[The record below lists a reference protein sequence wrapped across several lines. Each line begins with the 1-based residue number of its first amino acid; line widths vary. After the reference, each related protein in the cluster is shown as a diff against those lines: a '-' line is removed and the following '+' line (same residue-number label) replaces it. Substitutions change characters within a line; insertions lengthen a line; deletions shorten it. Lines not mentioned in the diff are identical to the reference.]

1 MWKPPRYL
9 QFALW
14 RLAAVLLVFAII
26 GWWAGYLAW
35 SLVIA
40 LTVVMAWH
48 YTKLLKLLR
57 RLALRQRIHQE
68 QGWGIFA
75 ELTERLARSQ
85 SEFHGRKRR
94 LLELL
99 KDFRRAANAMPDAVL
114 LLDRKTLQ
122 LKWFNQSGAEL
133 LQLDNRKDI
142 SRRLETIFPQQMVIQ
157 WLDQGAQEVLS
168 EVPLPRLLRD
178 NKDTL
183 LELQMI
189 DYTPTE
195 RLLLIRDISR
205 LTKLEQIRRDF
216 IGNVSHE
223 LRTPLT
229 VIHGYLDMIDEHELP
244 EHKDIFDE
252 LQRQSLRMRQL
263 VEDLLTLSKLDSTPS
278 LPMHRVDMRN
288 MLTSLEREAN
298 TLSAGKHHIR
308 FDVQKM
314 YDLIGSET
322 HLHSAFSNLISN
334 AIRYTPAQGRIHVV
348 LGLRTNTDGEK
359 EGVFSVTDTGY
370 GIPEHHIPRLTE
382 RFYRVST
389 SRSRNLG
396 GTGLGLAIVKHVL
409 GLHHARLEIES
420 IPDQGS
426 TFRCVFSVTQV
437 CETPDMEDCC

>member
-14 RLAAVLLVFAII
+14 RLAAVLLVFAIA
-26 GWWAGYLAW
+26 GWWLGYLAW
-35 SLVIA
+35 SLVLA

-57 RLALRQRIHQE
+57 RLALRQRIHPE

-75 ELTERLARSQ
+75 ELTEHLARSQ

-99 KDFRRAANAMPDAVL
+99 KDFRRAANAIPDAVL
-114 LLDRKTLQ
+114 MLDRKTLQ
-122 LKWFNQSGAEL
+122 LSWFNQSGERL
-133 LQLDNRKDI
+133 LKLNRRDI
-142 SRRLETIFPQQMVIQ
+142 GRRLETIFPQQDVIQ

-168 EVPLPRLLRD
+168 EVSLPRTLRD
-178 NKDTL
+178 THEVL

-189 DYTPTE
+189 DYTPNE

-229 VIHGYLDMIDEHELP
+229 VIHGYLDMLDADELP
-244 EHKDIFDE
+244 EHKDILDE
-252 LQRQSLRMRQL
+252 LQRQSQRMRQL
-263 VEDLLTLSKLDSTPS
+263 VEDLLTLSKLDNAPS
-278 LPMHRVDMRN
+278 LPMHRVDMNN
-288 MLTSLEREAN
+288 MLRSLEREAKS
-298 TLSAGKHHIR
+298 LSAGKHNIH
-308 FDVQKM
+308 FDVKKM

-322 HLHSAFSNLISN
+322 HLHSAFSNLIGN
-334 AIRYTPAQGRIHVV
+334 AIRYTPAEGQIHVEV
-348 LGLRTNTDGEK
+348 TIRHNPQGEP
-359 EGVFSVTDTGY
+359 EGVFSVRDTGY

-409 GLHHARLEIES
+409 GLHQARLEIES
-420 IPDQGS
+420 IPDEGS
-426 TFRCVFSVTQV
+426 TFRCVFSSIHI
-437 CETPDMEDCC
+437 CSTPDQEDCC